1 LPGHPKGPTQ
11 TVKHTNSLR
20 GFPLL
25 LSQNSRLRK
34 KRQKGHMSTVE
45 SFSGSEGVLK
55 AQIEP
60 FPVLVSPPFLR
71 APPLA
76 TKAPRWPTR
85 RPLPLDLW
93 RGEGGGH
100 AFQMRLDEDAVNQKH
115 IRRVAGRYKAFAWLF
130 CSSFL
135 RRLNCVW
142 QFFAGLFLRNR
153 TCIYIKLTVAYIQL
167 LNRNEH

>member
-1 LPGHPKGPTQ
+1 MAFSTFPFQ
-11 TVKHTNSLR
+11 TLYFQTYPSEKSGTKKLGSGQILISQIFFYCEDNNMFVDFCRTILWKPPQKCCKHFRENTKWE
-20 GFPLL
+20 
-25 LSQNSRLRK
+25 LSWIPYK
-34 KRQKGHMSTVE
+34 
-45 SFSGSEGVLK
+45 
-55 AQIEP
+55 
-60 FPVLVSPPFLR
+60 
-71 APPLA
+71 
-76 TKAPRWPTR
+76 
-85 RPLPLDLW
+85 
-93 RGEGGGH
+93 EGGGH

-153 TCIYIKLTVAYIQL
+153 TCIYFKLTVAYIQL